1 MGGPGSG
8 GARAGSGPAPDPN
21 ALNRARDGKEW
32 THLPSAGRLA
42 PAPEWPD
49 DIPEPSPAELLRWR
63 TLWATPQAL
72 IWEADR
78 IFDQVALYVRVYV
91 EAMQN
96 GAPSTTRTLAKQL
109 QNELLLTVPSMLSAR
124 YVVSGTNESAA
135 IEAAMAGNHPATVTP
150 IAGAG
155 SAKSRFTVVQVGP
168 DPSAVAP
175 AEDEDDE
182 DDDVGDDDQGENP
195 SDEPIPF

>member
-1 MGGPGSG
+1 MGGRGSG

-21 ALNRARDGKEW
+21 ALNRQRDGKEW

-49 DIPEPSPAELLRWR
+49 DVPEPSPAELLRWR
-63 TLWATPQAL
+63 TLWAMPQAL

-78 IFDQVALYVRVYV
+78 INDQVALYVRVWT
-91 EAMQN
+91 EAMQPN
-96 GAPSTTRTLAKQL
+96 ALVSKQTLAKQL

-135 IEAAMAGNHPATVTP
+135 IEAAMGTVLAGPGSSAP
-150 IAGAG
+150 R
-155 SAKSRFTVVQVGP
+155 SAKGRFTVVEVGP
-168 DPSAVAP
+168 DPSAVA
-175 AEDEDDE
+175 ASEDDDDE
-182 DDDVGDDDQGENP
+182 DDDVKDDDP
-195 SDEPIPF
+195 DEPIPF

>member
-1 MGGPGSG
+1 MGGIGSG
-8 GARAGSGPAPDPN
+8 GARNGSGPAPDPN

-49 DIPEPSPAELLRWR
+49 DVPEPSPAELLRWR
-63 TLWATPQAL
+63 TLWASPQAL

-78 IFDQVALYVRVYV
+78 VFDQVALYVRVWT

-109 QNELLLTVPSMLSAR
+109 QNELLLTVPSMLGAR
-124 YVVSGTNESAA
+124 YVVSGTSESDA
-135 IEAAMAGNHPATVTP
+135 ITAAMAGSVPGTTHVSHLPGGQP
-150 IAGAG
+150 
-155 SAKSRFTVVQVGP
+155 SAKNRFTVVPTGP
-168 DPSAVAP
+168 DPSAVA
-175 AEDEDDE
+175 ASEDDE
-182 DDDVGDDDQGENP
+182 DEEDDVRDDDP
-195 SDEPIPF
+195 DEPIPF